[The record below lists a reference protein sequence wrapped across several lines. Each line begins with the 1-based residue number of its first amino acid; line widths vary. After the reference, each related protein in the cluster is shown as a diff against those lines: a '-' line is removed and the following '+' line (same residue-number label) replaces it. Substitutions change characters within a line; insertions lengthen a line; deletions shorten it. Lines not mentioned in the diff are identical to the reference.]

1 MLKVVAGAANQPQA
15 ELIVGRLAEI
25 GIAAVSQLSLS
36 NPEMGASGGRMIY
49 VEERDL
55 ERARELLAAEE
66 PPFSDEELA
75 QLSEEAGREA
85 LESEKIA
92 GDGED

>member
-36 NPEMGASGGRMIY
+36 NPEMGASGGRMVY
-49 VEERDL
+49 VEERDV
-55 ERARELLAAEE
+55 ERARELLAVDE

-75 QLSEEAGREA
+75 RLSEEAGRQA
-85 LESEKIA
+85 L
-92 GDGED
+92 DGGENTGHGAD

>member
-36 NPEMGASGGRMIY
+36 NPEMGASGGRMVY
-49 VEERDL
+49 VEERGL
-55 ERARELLAAEE
+55 ERARKLLAADE

-75 QLSEEAGREA
+75 RLSEEAGRQA
-85 LESEKIA
+85 L
-92 GDGED
+92 DGRENPDRGAD

>member
-15 ELIVGRLAEI
+15 ELIVGRLREI

-36 NPEMGASGGRMIY
+36 NPEMGASGGRMVY

-55 ERARELLAAEE
+55 ERARELLAVEE
-66 PPFSDEELA
+66 PPFSDEELGR
-75 QLSEEAGREA
+75 LSEQAGREA
-85 LESEKIA
+85 L
-92 GDGED
+92 GERD